1 MTKISAEMKKLG
13 QQAKEAAAVLAR
25 LSVTEKNVGLIA
37 MADSLEA
44 HQQDILAA
52 NEQDI
57 VLARES
63 GLAEPLVER
72 LTINAER
79 VKGMAD
85 NIRKIASLDDP
96 LAVTANEWVI
106 ENGLRIGRR
115 RVPLGVVAIIYES
128 RPNVT
133 ADASAL
139 TLKSGNAI
147 ILRGGKEALN
157 SNLAIEKALKL
168 GLENTKVP
176 LHAVQVIPSSDRLY
190 SNELMTMNDYV
201 DCLIP
206 RGGRNLIQTVVKNAT
221 VPVIE
226 TGEGNDHLYI
236 EQSADVEM
244 AKKILLNA
252 KVQRPSVCNA
262 VETVLIDRTFAEAH
276 LQELMQALLEKEV
289 ELRGDAYTVDQI
301 PAIKSVTEED
311 WDTEFL
317 SLVLAV
323 KVVSG
328 YDEAIT
334 HIRTYSTKHSEAIVT
349 SNYQAAQNFLNDI
362 DAAAVYVNA
371 STRFTDGEVFGFGGE
386 MGIST
391 QKLHAR
397 GPLGLEALTSYKYV
411 IQGEGQI
418 RE

>member
-44 HQQDILAA
+44 HQQDILTA

-96 LAVTANEWVI
+96 LAVTDNEWVI

>member
-289 ELRGDAYTVDQI
+289 ELRGDAYTVGQI
-301 PAIKSVTEED
+301 PAIKRVTEED

-328 YDEAIT
+328 YDEAIA

-362 DAAAVYVNA
+362 DAATVYVNA

>member
-13 QQAKEAAAVLAR
+13 QQAKEAATVLAR

-44 HQQDILAA
+44 HQQDILTA

-96 LAVTANEWVI
+96 LAVTDNEWVI

>member
-96 LAVTANEWVI
+96 LAVTDNEWVI

-168 GLENTKVP
+168 GLEKTKVP